1 MPEQHGL
8 VLFLLVMRNSK
19 EFPFHQLLDLS
30 CRCVTLIGAFKYGK
44 KVTMKN
50 YGSLMLY
57 LILPV
62 ALLAQGN
69 SKSDMTDVLK
79 QRGFKLSGET
89 LILQE
94 ESDFD
99 KDFRNLKNQYN
110 SLMEARKRLT
120 RVEQLTQQNR
130 DQIKLLMQQRS
141 QVGRQLANTNLPT
154 QVHNGLVAQ
163 YNSLGD
169 DISHRIDID
178 NKAEELTKA
187 KNAYSTPRN
196 QFMKA
201 VVDLKTNL
209 EKIKTKYAIA
219 VDDDSVRKLLDELS
233 KQEKKK
239 IALGPSR
246 THLQNQKEFARY
258 EALVLMEDIP
268 LETQRGTHRID
279 VMLNGKAPIKMIFD
293 TGASS
298 ISLSHETAL
307 KVGLKPSDKDME
319 VKVTIAN
326 GRTVKARMLK
336 LDSVRVGKFEVKN
349 VECIV
354 MPDDLP
360 DSPSLLGGSFL
371 NHFKYEVD
379 TDSKKLRLSKIEAS
393 NSGKNK

>member
-1 MPEQHGL
+1 
-8 VLFLLVMRNSK
+8 
-19 EFPFHQLLDLS
+19 
-30 CRCVTLIGAFKYGK
+30 
-44 KVTMKN
+44 MKN
-50 YGSLMLY
+50 YGMLMLY

-62 ALLAQGN
+62 ALLAQG
-69 SKSDMTDVLK
+69 SKPELTDALK
-79 QRGFKLSGET
+79 QRGFKLSGES
-89 LILQE
+89 LILLE
-94 ESDFD
+94 EVEFD
-99 KDFRNLKNQYN
+99 KDFRQLKNQYN

-130 DQIKLLMQQRS
+130 DAIKLLMQQRS

-154 QVHNGLVAQ
+154 QVHNSLVAQ

-187 KNAYSTPRN
+187 RNAYSTPRN

-201 VVDLKTNL
+201 VVDLKTQL
-209 EKIKTKYAIA
+209 DKIKTKYAIA

-239 IALGPSR
+239 VTLGPSR
-246 THLQNQKEFARY
+246 THQQNQKDFARY

-268 LETQRGTHRID
+268 IETERGTHRLD

-307 KVGLKPSDKDME
+307 KIGLKPSDKDME
-319 VKVTIAN
+319 VRVTIAN
-326 GRTVKARMLK
+326 GKTVKARMLK
-336 LDSVRVGKFEVKN
+336 LETVRVGRFEVKN

-379 TDSKKLRLSKIEAS
+379 VDGKKLRLSRIEGS
-393 NSGKNK
+393 NTGKSK